1 MGPVCRFK
9 VGPSFGCVSLVVVSV
24 VREFGGVMWYLML
37 VFDLASVEVRLAD
50 QILSIFISLVDAYD
64 ARNRGHLQMSNF
76 LCHFLK
82 L

>member
-1 MGPVCRFK
+1 M
-9 VGPSFGCVSLVVVSV
+9 LVLEMV
-24 VREFGGVMWYLML
+24 WYLTF
-37 VFDLASVEVRLAD
+37 VFDLASIAARLAD
-50 QILSIFISLVDAYD
+50 QFVPIFIAMVDAYD